1 MNNKEHLS
9 AKMIANY
16 QQNFASQQSSAVIS
30 RAVMKNGIKATSEN
44 PAVSQRDHR
53 VFNVEVKTGKVT
65 NQRRSGR
72 CWSFATLNTLR
83 HRFAL
88 KYKLKDFELSQN
100 YLFFWDRME
109 RANLF
114 LQQVVETAG
123 QPLHDRT
130 VDFLVDFALTDGG
143 QWGNAA
149 GIIEK
154 YGVVPEYVMP
164 DTFNTKN
171 TDDVA
176 DVFRRL
182 MHKDFLV
189 LRRLIND
196 QHASATEIAA
206 KRQEMMSD
214 VYRICVMAFG
224 KPPVK
229 FDLEYR
235 DDDHQYHRDADLTPL
250 DFYHRYFDMDLHDY
264 VVITNAPDHQE
275 RKLYAMPAQDSVVGG
290 IPLQFVNV
298 SFSKLQELAIKQLK
312 DNETVWVGN
321 DVLQQMDRKRG
332 LMDTQLFL
340 DSDLLGVDLS
350 MSKADRL
357 ESRQGE
363 VSHAMTLTGVNLVDG
378 QPNRWKIENSWGDK
392 NGDKG
397 YFVMTQDWFEQYT
410 YEAVIN
416 KKYLDD
422 QTRALLDQQPEILA
436 AWDSLR

>member
-1 MNNKEHLS
+1 MEKKEQLS
-9 AKMIANY
+9 SEMIAKY
-16 QQNFASQQSSAVIS
+16 HHDFTASKSAVVIS
-30 RAVMKNGIKATSEN
+30 RAVMKNGIKASSEN

-100 YLFFWDRME
+100 YLFFWDRLE

-114 LQQVVETAG
+114 LQQVVATAD

-130 VDFLVDFALTDGG
+130 VDFYVDFALTDGG

-182 MHKDFLV
+182 MHKDFLT
-189 LRRLIND
+189 LRRLINED
-196 QHASATEIAA
+196 HASATAIAA
-206 KRQEMMSD
+206 KRQAMMSD

-224 KPPVK
+224 KPPVT

-235 DDDHQYHRDADLTPL
+235 DDDHQYHRDAGLTPL
-250 DFYHRYFDMDLHDY
+250 DFYHRYFGIDLHDY
-264 VVITNAPDHQE
+264 AVITNALDHQLG
-275 RKLYAMPAQDSVVGG
+275 KLYAMPQQDSVVGG
-290 IPLQFVNV
+290 IPLEFVNV
-298 SFSKLQELAIKQLK
+298 SFDKLQELAIKQLK

-332 LMDTQLFL
+332 LMDAQLFL
-340 DSDLLGVDLS
+340 ESDLLGVDLA

-357 ESRQGE
+357 ASRQGE

-397 YFVMTQDWFEQYT
+397 YFVMTQDWFEEYT

-422 QTRALLDQQPEILA
+422 QTKAILNSKPVVVD

>member
-1 MNNKEHLS
+1 MEKKEQLS
-9 AKMIANY
+9 SEMIAKY
-16 QQNFASQQSSAVIS
+16 QHDFAASKSAVVIS
-30 RAVMKNGIKATSEN
+30 RAVMKNGIKASSEN

-100 YLFFWDRME
+100 YLFFWDRLE

-114 LQQVVETAG
+114 LQQVVVTAD
-123 QPLHDRT
+123 QPLHDRI
-130 VDFLVDFALTDGG
+130 VDFYVDFALNDGG

-176 DVFRRL
+176 DVLRRL
-182 MHKDFLV
+182 MHKDFLT
-189 LRRLIND
+189 LRRLINED
-196 QHASATEIAA
+196 HASATAVAE
-206 KRQEMMSD
+206 KRQAMMSD

-224 KPPVK
+224 KPPVE

-235 DDDHQYHRDADLTPL
+235 DDDHQYHREAGLTPL
-250 DFYHRYFDMDLHDY
+250 DFYHRYFDIDLHDY
-264 VVITNAPDHQE
+264 AVITNAPDHQLG
-275 RKLYAMPAQDSVVGG
+275 KLYAMPQQNSVVGG
-290 IPLQFVNV
+290 IPLEFVNV
-298 SFSKLQELAIKQLK
+298 SFDKLQELAIKQLK

-332 LMDTQLFL
+332 LMDAQLFL
-340 DSDLLGVDLS
+340 ESDLLGVDLA

-357 ESRQGE
+357 ASRQGE

-422 QTRALLDQQPEILA
+422 QTKAILESKPVVVD

>member
-1 MNNKEHLS
+1 MENKQQLS
-9 AKMIANY
+9 SEMIAKY
-16 QQNFASQQSSAVIS
+16 QHDFAANKGAAVIS
-30 RAVMKNGIKATSEN
+30 RTVMKNGIKASSEN
-44 PAVSQRDHR
+44 PAISQRDHR

-88 KYKLKDFELSQN
+88 KYNLKDFELSQN

-114 LQQVVETAG
+114 LQQVVATAD

-130 VDFLVDFALTDGG
+130 VDFYVDFALTDGG

-149 GIIEK
+149 SIIEK

-182 MHKDFLV
+182 MHKDFLT

-196 QHASATEIAA
+196 DHASATAVEEQ
-206 KRQEMMSD
+206 RQAMMSD

-224 KPPVK
+224 KPPVE

-250 DFYHRYFDMDLHDY
+250 DFYHRYFDIDLHDY
-264 VVITNAPDHQE
+264 AVITNAPDHQLG
-275 RKLYAMPAQDSVVGG
+275 KLYAMPQQDNVVGG
-290 IPLQFVNV
+290 IPLEFVNV
-298 SFSKLQELAIKQLK
+298 SFDKLQEMAIKQLK

-332 LMDTQLFL
+332 LMDAELFL
-340 DSDLLGVDLS
+340 ESDLLGVDLS

-422 QTRALLDQQPEILA
+422 QTKAILETKPVIVD